1 MMKIRNERQD
11 LSWSLAV
18 QGVGDWLVAGRRGD
32 AIRVAVLWRV
42 AVRRGVCGR
51 PRLQQRWLLVL
62 RIVRD
67 AVLCRRSLRG
77 VRLRGG
83 QMRRLHIHIRL
94 CLVHASSSDSD
105 SDTNACS
112 DTYTDADAHA
122 HTHAVCSRDGGRAL
136 GLAAGLGVAR
146 EANGRVLLG
155 GGSGRR
161 G

>member
-1 MMKIRNERQD
+1 M
-11 LSWSLAV
+11 
-18 QGVGDWLVAGRRGD
+18 RRG
-32 AIRVAVLWRV
+32 I
-42 AVRRGVCGR
+42 CGR

-67 AVLCRRSLRG
+67 AVICRRSLRG

-83 QMRRLHIHIRL
+83 QMRRLHIHVRL

-112 DTYTDADAHA
+112 DTYTDAD
-122 HTHAVCSRDGGRAL
+122 THAVRSRDGGRAL

-155 GGSGRR
+155 GDSGRR
-161 G
+161 GRRRGRGGRDGRGKGERWQLVA